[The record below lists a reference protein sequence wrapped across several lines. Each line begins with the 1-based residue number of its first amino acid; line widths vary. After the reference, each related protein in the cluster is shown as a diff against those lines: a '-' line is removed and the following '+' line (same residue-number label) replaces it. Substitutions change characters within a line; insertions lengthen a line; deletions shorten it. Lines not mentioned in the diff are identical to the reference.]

1 MQRINE
7 SVRNVFRIIKHN
19 ANNCLLILIVFARST
34 VQNVDNMHFK
44 AEGLSFDSMLR
55 GGMEVKLHCL
65 VSQILAWN
73 DYI

>member
-1 MQRINE
+1 
-7 SVRNVFRIIKHN
+7 
-19 ANNCLLILIVFARST
+19 
-34 VQNVDNMHFK
+34 VDNMHFK